1 MCGVSDADC
10 RHYHRKVDHKCVFD
24 LTKIPLA
31 HISNPPNWGG
41 RRGKRSENRQRKSS
55 PPARGRQLRDP
66 LQRRM
71 LKYNYRCQHPHE
83 YLEDWQVEST
93 VHPRHLR
100 WARRK
105 RQSL

>member
-24 LTKIPLA
+24 LTKVPLI

-41 RRGKRSENRQRKSS
+41 RRGKWSENRQRKSS
-55 PPARGRQLRDP
+55 GEEPTYGSRLRQLRIA
-66 LQRRM
+66 R
-71 LKYNYRCQHPHE
+71 YNYALRRHFKRP
-83 YLEDWQVEST
+83 WQGELT
-93 VHPRHLR
+93 VNPRNVR
-100 WARRK
+100 WAIRK